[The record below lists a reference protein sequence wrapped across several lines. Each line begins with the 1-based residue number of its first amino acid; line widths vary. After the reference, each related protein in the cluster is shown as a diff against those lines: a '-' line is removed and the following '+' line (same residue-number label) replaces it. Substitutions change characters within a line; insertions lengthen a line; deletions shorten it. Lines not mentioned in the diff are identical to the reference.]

1 MFTNIL
7 EELNLK
13 EDHERECKL
22 ATGGLSESIE
32 ETYSSFANTN
42 GGAKKVL
49 IPITSA
55 ADFGMVPADIL
66 NAVQPLFYSTAEE
79 AVFRAL
85 GGD

>member
-1 MFTNIL
+1 M
-7 EELNLK
+7 
-13 EDHERECKL
+13 L

-55 ADFGMVPADIL
+55 ADFGMIPADI
-66 NAVQPLFYSTAEE
+66 Y
-79 AVFRAL
+79 
-85 GGD
+85 